1 MKVCTLNYHGSLPPK
16 HQFYL
21 LHLFISIEDITVSTS
36 KYTPTNDSKRIICF
50 GEALVDLLHFDNKHD
65 GPLTLPAYRQFPGG
79 APANAAVA
87 VARLGGDAHFIGQL
101 GADGFGDFLS
111 QSLNSYNV
119 NTDLLF
125 RTNKAKTA
133 LAFVH
138 LDATGDRS
146 FSFYRDDT
154 ADLLFDENSICS
166 SWFENQP
173 IVHFCSNTLTHTAI
187 TKCTKTLIATAKAQ
201 NSIIS
206 FDVNLRH
213 NLWSTGQADIGKVS
227 EFVYQADIVK
237 FSRDEF
243 DYLACDKGQDY
254 INNCFKNNCKLLVIT
269 DGGNELEYITPNTNG
284 FISIPH
290 LKVVD
295 TTAGGDAFIGAL
307 LHCLAKSESLDLEN
321 IDTVKLKTILTFA
334 IACGGYA
341 VTKQGAF
348 SALPDMDS
356 ALNTAENLNF
366 DIEAITKITTCG
378 ATDVVL

>member
-1 MKVCTLNYHGSLPPK
+1 M
-16 HQFYL
+16 
-21 LHLFISIEDITVSTS
+21 STR
-36 KYTPTNDSKRIICF
+36 KYTATKNSKRIICF

-101 GADGFGDFLS
+101 GTDGFGDFLS
-111 QSLNSYNV
+111 QSLASYHV
-119 NTDLLF
+119 NIDLLF
-125 RTNKAKTA
+125 RTSKAKTA
-133 LAFVH
+133 VAFVH

-154 ADLLFDENSICS
+154 ADLLFDKNSISS
-166 SWFENQP
+166 SWFDSQP
-173 IVHFCSNTLTHTAI
+173 IVHICSNTLTHRAI
-187 TKCTKTLIATAKAQ
+187 TECTKTLVASAKAQ
-201 NSIIS
+201 NATLS

-213 NLWSTGQADIGKVS
+213 NLWSTGKADIKKVN

-243 DYLACDKGQDY
+243 DYLAGSNCQNY
-254 INNCFKNNCKLLVIT
+254 INNCFKSSCKLLVIT
-269 DGGNELEYITPNTNG
+269 DGGNELEYVTPNTNG
-284 FISIPH
+284 YISIPH

-307 LHCLAKSESLDLEN
+307 LYCLAKNESLDLEN

-334 IACGGYA
+334 IACGGYT

-356 ALNTAENLNF
+356 ALITAENLNF
-366 DIEAITKITTCG
+366 DLDAITKIT
-378 ATDVVL
+378 ATGVTNVVL